1 MSSSVPLIA
10 AYKGAA
16 GRDVLTFARMWSQAS
31 GRPLQVVTV
40 YPSQYFIGMG
50 RTDAEWVS
58 YNRAEAEN
66 LLAEA
71 HQFLSDDVAVEYQ
84 PVAAESAS
92 RGLHDAM
99 VAAGSGATVIVG
111 SRKTRGVRRTALG
124 STAGRLLQGAPGPVT
139 LVPWD
144 YEAGPADQIRRVAV
158 AFVDTPDGRTALT
171 GAQAMAT
178 ELRAQLTVII
188 VLPDTRVS
196 PAMGEPSRFANSWG
210 LLSQARSG
218 TATQGGGLV
227 LDVLEQVTR
236 LALQHPT
243 HGLQCAEPHRLRP
256 AVLQHGDVR
265 RRQTHALRE
274 LADTHLAPGQLDV
287 DPHDDGHQMTA
298 SMSVRSD
305 VACRSSARITII
317 NNPTTVTPT
326 TIRNSRS
333 GSPGSVALKP
343 I

>member
-16 GRDVLTFARMWSQAS
+16 GRDVLTFAKVWSQAS
-31 GRPLQVVTV
+31 GRPLHVVTV

-71 HQFLSDDVAVEYQ
+71 HEFLRDDVAVEFQ

-99 VAAGSGATVIVG
+99 VAAGPGATVIVG

-144 YEAGPADQIRRVAV
+144 YETGPADQIRQVAV

-171 GAQAMAT
+171 EAQAMAT
-178 ELRAQLTVII
+178 ELSAQLTVIT

-196 PAMGEPSRFANSWG
+196 PAMGEPRRFADEQREAFRAALDNSLRG
-210 LLSQARSG
+210 SDPSLSAQTKLLEGPVVDTLADLRSEDYDVLVCGSRGYGPARSVLLGGVSSRLLRQARLPVVVVPRG
-218 TATQGGGLV
+218 
-227 LDVLEQVTR
+227 
-236 LALQHPT
+236 
-243 HGLQCAEPHRLRP
+243 
-256 AVLQHGDVR
+256 
-265 RRQTHALRE
+265 
-274 LADTHLAPGQLDV
+274 
-287 DPHDDGHQMTA
+287 
-298 SMSVRSD
+298 
-305 VACRSSARITII
+305 
-317 NNPTTVTPT
+317 
-326 TIRNSRS
+326 
-333 GSPGSVALKP
+333 
-343 I
+343 